1 MGKSKEPIFYEK
13 TKTQSKLPLFHIS
26 IFLAVRQKFLDLCAC
41 FVNNGLR
48 FGSVWN
54 CLFPFPGCHELQEI
68 AACLFRHAA
77 GTAKRFLCNLR
88 VAQFCSDTPH
98 HNVGVRG
105 NRLLLLI
112 ARLVINTEEQL
123 RDVLCTGASYQY
135 HSFRRRNKS

>member
-68 AACLFRHAA
+68 VARASFATLQALPNDSFAISVSHNFAATRPITTWESEVTDF
-77 GTAKRFLCNLR
+77 F
-88 VAQFCSDTPH
+88 F
-98 HNVGVRG
+98 
-105 NRLLLLI
+105 
-112 ARLVINTEEQL
+112 
-123 RDVLCTGASYQY
+123 
-135 HSFRRRNKS
+135 